1 MAPVEGALAH
11 LAEHGWA
18 RLGRVAGEPALA
30 ALRARADDL
39 MLGRVRV
46 DGLFFQPDSATGAYG
61 DLAFGRGWVG
71 PGLDYRKLEKL
82 ERDDV
87 FRALVAAPRFE
98 QIARASIDGEVA
110 IYRAALFAK
119 SAAGGTELPWHQDGG
134 RFWGIDR
141 DATLQVWLAL
151 DDCPREA
158 GCVEVL
164 PGSHKDGL
172 ATPDGGNVPA
182 ALVAAAGAEARA
194 LPLPAAAGEVLLI
207 HNHTWHRS
215 GRNAT
220 GRTRR
225 AVTVCYMSAATR
237 CLRARRAPREFFRPF
252 A

>member
-1 MAPVEGALAH
+1 M
-11 LAEHGWA
+11 
-18 RLGRVAGEPALA
+18 AGEPALA
-30 ALRARADDL
+30 ALRERADDL

-71 PGLDYRKLEKL
+71 PGLEYRKLEKL

-87 FRALVAAPRFE
+87 FRALVAAPLFE

-110 IYRAALFAK
+110 IYRAAMFAK
-119 SAAGGTELPWHQDGG
+119 SATGGTELPWHQDGG

-164 PGSHKDGL
+164 PGSHRDGL

-194 LPLPAAAGEVLLI
+194 LPLPAAAGEVLL
-207 HNHTWHRS
+207 
-215 GRNAT
+215 
-220 GRTRR
+220 
-225 AVTVCYMSAATR
+225 
-237 CLRARRAPREFFRPF
+237 
-252 A
+252 